1 MFKFTKSNW
10 AKLALFLS
18 VISVLVIGFPNRK
31 LIESQAQTIM
41 PQVPEVLSTDVQV
54 VAPEAIPA
62 NSIQVTSTPT
72 INGSSLKIPTIG
84 VYIPLGKT
92 GLDSAGHLMVPAN
105 PKNAAWYRSGPKPG
119 DSGTALIT
127 GHLDSAAGPGVFINL
142 RKLAAG
148 DEIQVTRDD
157 GAITTFRVDKLASY
171 AQDST
176 FPWNLVY
183 STSGPAA
190 LRIITCDGVYNSRTG
205 HYSRNLVV
213 YASLVSLQRN

>member
-1 MFKFTKSNW
+1 MFKLTKSNW
-10 AKLALFLS
+10 AKSALFLS

-31 LIESQAQTIM
+31 LTESQAQIT
-41 PQVPEVLSTDVQV
+41 TDVQV
-54 VAPEAIPA
+54 VASPVIPA
-62 NSIQVTSTPT
+62 NSIQVTSSPK
-72 INGSSLKIPTIG
+72 IKGLSLKIPAIG

-105 PKNAAWYRSGPKPG
+105 PKNAAWYKSGPKPG
-119 DSGTALIT
+119 AAGTALVT

-142 RKLAAG
+142 RKLSAG

-157 GAITTFRVDKLASY
+157 GAIATFQVDKLASY

-190 LRIITCDGVYNSRTG
+190 LRIITCDGVYNPGTG

-213 YASLVSLQRN
+213 YAFLVSLQKN